1 MLSELLQKIQ
11 SALRDQRFPNEA
23 AISQGVV
30 LPILRELQWPDHDTQ
45 VVYPEY
51 TVEGRRVDFA
61 LCPRPNRPLVFIEVK
76 QLGQS
81 EGADRQLF
89 EYAFHAGIPMAVL
102 TDGQEWNFYLP
113 AEPGDYEERRVYK
126 LDLLERDL
134 EESTRIFGRYLA
146 YQKICSGQAIADA
159 RTDYQNVARKREI
172 EATIPKAWQRL
183 LEEPEQRLVDLVAE
197 RVESLCGYKP
207 DVEPLSKFLLSQSQP
222 SGPDVKPR
230 PPTRV
235 PGSIPPKND
244 DSGGCDLGKGVVLR
258 DGEKMFCFRYKSSLK
273 AHKPE
278 GVAEARNGR
287 LFIEGQEVRPSKGS
301 LVQPAL
307 KVIQRKLHDISPT
320 SGELT
325 SLDAWEYWYVERA
338 GKFVRVGNLRDPNRI
353 HRRN

>member
-1 MLSELLQKIQ
+1 MLEELLKRIQ
-11 SALRDQRFPNEA
+11 SALRERRFSNEA

-51 TVEGRRVDFA
+51 TVKGRRVDFA

-81 EGADRQLF
+81 AGADKQLF
-89 EYAFHAGIPMAVL
+89 EYAFHVGIPMAVL

-134 EESTRIFGRYLA
+134 EESTRIFERYLG
-146 YQKICSGQAIADA
+146 YQEICSGKAITDA

-197 RVESLCGYKP
+197 KVESLCGYKP
-207 DVEPLSKFLLSQSQP
+207 DMEPLFKFLLSRSQQ

-230 PPTRV
+230 PPAGV
-235 PGSIPPKND
+235 SVFPPKRE
-244 DSGGCDLGKGVVLR
+244 DSVGCDLGKGVVLQE
-258 DGEKMFCFRYKSSLK
+258 GEKMFCFRYRSSLR

-307 KVIQRKLHDISPT
+307 KVIQRKLRDISPT
-320 SGELT
+320 TGELI
-325 SLDAWEYWYVERA
+325 SLDAWDYWYVERA
-338 GKFVRVGNLRDPNRI
+338 GNFVRVGDLRDPNKV
-353 HRRN
+353 HRRI